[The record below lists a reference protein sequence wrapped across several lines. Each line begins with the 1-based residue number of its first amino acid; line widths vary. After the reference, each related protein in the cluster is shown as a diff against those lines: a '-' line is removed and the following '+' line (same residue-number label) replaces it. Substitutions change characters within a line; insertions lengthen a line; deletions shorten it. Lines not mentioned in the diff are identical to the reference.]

1 MSIKKYLD
9 NYAESEAQLCTSL
22 TALATRKYQQTLII
36 PFYQESADTLNR
48 WLRFCENNPQ
58 TLFIAVI
65 NRPDTDS
72 DLSWFEALKR
82 TIPATDKRS
91 GHLHLHEL
99 ENHSSL
105 LWVDRCSELPIPTK
119 EGVGLARKI
128 GNDIACT
135 LVSMNCISSN
145 WLANT
150 DADASLS
157 ANYFKTLN
165 ETQNPSQSVAALVLP
180 FEHVGNGDALTHNA
194 TKHYEFTLDYYVE
207 ALRYAGSHYSFHT
220 IGSIVV
226 IDCHHYAKVRGFPKR
241 AGAEDFYLL
250 NKLAKTGL
258 IKNLEKPFVKLQSRQ
273 SIRVPFGTGPAV
285 KAISELNNP
294 KDYSLYHPS
303 SFDYLKAVLTLLDDA
318 IELQTDNLDTLFN
331 LGHVKQ
337 LMNHLALDKA
347 LLVKSVDNIK
357 AAEAISRALGQSN
370 HPKQQQQHL
379 QHWFDGFKTLK
390 YIHWLRDHALGTMT
404 LKQLIAQPTLIST
417 FNSAALCEKLIQLPD

>member
-9 NYAESEAQLCTSL
+9 NYAEPEAQLSASF
-22 TALATRKYQQTLII
+22 TALATKKYQQALII
-36 PFYQESADTLNR
+36 PFYQETADTFSQ
-48 WLRFCENNPQ
+48 WLRFCESNPQ

-72 DLSWFEALKR
+72 DLSWFEALKGVM
-82 TIPATDKRS
+82 PKGNSRS
-91 GHLHLHEL
+91 DHLHLHEL
-99 ENHSSL
+99 DNHSSV
-105 LWVDRCSELPIPTK
+105 LWVDRCSELPIPAK

-135 LVSMNCISSN
+135 LVSMKRISSN

-150 DADASLS
+150 DADASLP
-157 ANYFKTLN
+157 ANYFEILKQ
-165 ETQNPSQSVAALVLP
+165 TQNPSQSVSALVLP
-180 FEHVGNGDALTHNA
+180 FEHINDNDALTYKA

-226 IDCHHYAKVRGFPKR
+226 IDCHHYTKVRGFPKR

-258 IKNLEKPFVKLQSRQ
+258 IKNLEKPLVKLQSRQ
-273 SIRVPFGTGPAV
+273 SSRVPFGTGPAV

-294 KDYSLYHPS
+294 KDYSLYHPA

-318 IELQTDNLDTLFN
+318 IELQTANLDTLFN
-331 LGHVKQ
+331 QGQVKQ
-337 LMNHLALDKA
+337 LIDQFALDKTT
-347 LLVKSVDNIK
+347 I
-357 AAEAISRALGQSN
+357 G
-370 HPKQQQQHL
+370 KQC
-379 QHWFDGFKTLK
+379 
-390 YIHWLRDHALGTMT
+390 R
-404 LKQLIAQPTLIST
+404 
-417 FNSAALCEKLIQLPD
+417 